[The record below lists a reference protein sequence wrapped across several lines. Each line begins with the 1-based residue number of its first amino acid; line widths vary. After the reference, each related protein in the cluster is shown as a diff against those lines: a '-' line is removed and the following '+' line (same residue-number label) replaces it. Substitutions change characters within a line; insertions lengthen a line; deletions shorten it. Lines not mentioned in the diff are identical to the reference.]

1 MPNLKVNIIILN
13 WNGWND
19 TINCVNSVQHAETM
33 EDVQIIVI
41 DNGSTDDSITRIKE
55 ACPDIKL
62 IQNDRNLGFG
72 GGCNVGL
79 LKSMDDNVDFV
90 WLLNNDTIINTESLK
105 ELLIVANSDTGI
117 GIVGS
122 VIYCMDDENT
132 VQTWGGGYVNFWT
145 GNAKYIL
152 SYRDASKL
160 QYITGASMLIR
171 VNALREV
178 GVFDHA
184 SYFMYWE
191 DTDLCF
197 RFIERG
203 WRLAVAEKSTIQH
216 KESASFRNHHH
227 LLVKYFNQSAVV
239 FFCKFY
245 RFCIIPVFIG
255 LSGRLI
261 KRIIYKDHKGFNEIA
276 FILRYQLSKS
286 LLRLFK

>member
-1 MPNLKVNIIILN
+1 MRNLKVNIIILN

-19 TINCVNSVQHAETM
+19 TINCVNSIQHADAM

-55 ACPDIKL
+55 ACPDIEL

-72 GGCNVGL
+72 GGCNIGL

-105 ELLIVANSDTGI
+105 ELLKIANSDTGI

-132 VQTWGGGYVNFWT
+132 IKTWGGGYINFWT
-145 GNAKYIL
+145 GSAKHIH
-152 SYRDASKL
+152 SKQGASKL

-171 VNALREV
+171 TNTLREV
-178 GVFDHA
+178 GVFDDA
-184 SYFMYWE
+184 TYFMYWE

-197 RFIERG
+197 RAVKEG
-203 WRLAVAEKSTIQH
+203 WRLAVAEKSKILH
-216 KESASFRNHHH
+216 KESASFRNNHH
-227 LLVKYFNQSAVV
+227 LLVKYFNQSAVM

-245 RFCIIPVFIG
+245 RFCVIPVTIG

-261 KRIIYKDHKGFNEIA
+261 KRVINKDYKGLKEIILVSRRQFT
-276 FILRYQLSKS
+276 RS
-286 LLRLFK
+286 LLCIFK